1 LNYSALKKLS
11 AGCRNRGELAKQMI
25 LAWEAVQEMSL
36 LGKSWFKNSAESKIR
51 HYGLKCFEVYSELD

>member
-1 LNYSALKKLS
+1 
-11 AGCRNRGELAKQMI
+11 MI